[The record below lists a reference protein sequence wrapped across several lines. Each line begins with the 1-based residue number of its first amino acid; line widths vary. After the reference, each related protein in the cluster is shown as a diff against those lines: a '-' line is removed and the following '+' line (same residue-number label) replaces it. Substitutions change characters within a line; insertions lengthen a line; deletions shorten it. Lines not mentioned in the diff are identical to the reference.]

1 MEYTCSSDTPGYDA
15 QNKPAVVIFN
25 GTAYAYLYNLQGDV
39 IGLVDSNG
47 SKMVSYTY
55 DAWGKPISK
64 TGTLASTLG
73 TIQPFR
79 YRGYVYDE
87 ETGLYYLRSRFYNA
101 THGRFLNADANIGH
115 SQGIIRHNIIAYC
128 CNRPINYFDPDG
140 KWLLFASMCALLGGI
155 FYVDHKIANMSGLT
169 EAEKLVA
176 RAHPIEAA
184 IAKNASDVAGELTN
198 KYWGANAT
206 NYDAT
211 TANAFK
217 HAVWNALMTR
227 DLGSSMAYDF
237 ATAHEYPYYGDMSPY
252 QMWYDASIV
261 ITIHDGT
268 VMDLINNE
276 RGRMVG
282 QSVPFYYS
290 NDQVAQAV
298 IADMLANPEVYCVLV
313 DNYCT
318 TPIQ

>member
-1 MEYTCSSDTPGYDA
+1 M
-15 QNKPAVVIFN
+15 
-25 GTAYAYLYNLQGDV
+25 
-39 IGLVDSNG
+39 
-47 SKMVSYTY
+47 
-55 DAWGKPISK
+55 
-64 TGTLASTLG
+64 
-73 TIQPFR
+73 
-79 YRGYVYDE
+79 
-87 ETGLYYLRSRFYNA
+87 
-101 THGRFLNADANIGH
+101 
-115 SQGIIRHNIIAYC
+115 AYC
-128 CNRPINYFDPDG
+128 CNRPINNFDSDG

-155 FYVDHKIANMSGLT
+155 LYVDHKIANMPGLT
-169 EAEKLVA
+169 EEEKLVA

-184 IAKNASDVAGELTN
+184 IAKKASDVAGELTN
-198 KYWGANAT
+198 TYWGENAT

-237 ATAHEYPYYGDMSPY
+237 ATAHEYSSYGDMSSY

-276 RGRMVG
+276 RGRTVG

-298 IADMLANPEVYCVLV
+298 IADMLANPEAYCVLV
-313 DNYCT
+313 DNYCM